1 MEFENLS
8 KYVHGLNKP
17 AFELISDAA
26 ASFGYTPSCI
36 RNVLNRDSMQG
47 STDHQGTLC
56 QNQAVLVCGTLIQ
69 CVDLIY
75 QNEKK

>member
-8 KYVHGLNKP
+8 KYVHGLNTP

-36 RNVLNRDSMQG
+36 RNVLKRIWPFNAGIHGPPGDPLSKTSGFGSRIPYSMNR
-47 STDHQGTLC
+47 
-56 QNQAVLVCGTLIQ
+56 
-69 CVDLIY
+69 
-75 QNEKK
+75 